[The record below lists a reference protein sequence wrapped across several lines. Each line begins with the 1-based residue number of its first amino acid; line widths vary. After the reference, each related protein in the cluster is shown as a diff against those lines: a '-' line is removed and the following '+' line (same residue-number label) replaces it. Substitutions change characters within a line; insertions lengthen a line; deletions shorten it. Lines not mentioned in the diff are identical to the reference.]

1 MKYSNMTARKEFEE
15 HVGTNPILC
24 AEINIRNNGQ
34 GYEYSTTNHRL
45 PTGWDPSE
53 LKEFLESID
62 KEYEMVSGYIWYEDK
77 TVSYRHR
84 NPEGAVWRHT
94 EWEIPPVQIPIPK
107 HLIRP
112 DRMRDKTIDAIL
124 S

>member
-1 MKYSNMTARKEFEE
+1 MTARKEFEE
-15 HVGTNPILC
+15 HVGTKPILC
-24 AEINIRNNGQ
+24 AEIGIRNNGQ
-34 GYEYSTTNHRL
+34 GYYNFTGLTEDHRL
-45 PTGWDPSE
+45 PTGWDQAE
-53 LKEFLESID
+53 LEEFLESID
-62 KEYEMVSGYIWYEDK
+62 KEYERVSGCIWYEDK
-77 TVSYRHR
+77 TVSYRHQ

>member
-1 MKYSNMTARKEFEE
+1 MTARKEFED
-15 HVGTNPILC
+15 HVGTNPIFC
-24 AEINIRNNGQ
+24 AEITIRNNSH

-45 PTGWDPSE
+45 PTGWDSSE

-62 KEYEMVSGYIWYEDK
+62 KEYEMVTGYIWYEDK

-84 NPEGAVWRHT
+84 NLEGTVWRH
-94 EWEIPPVQIPIPK
+94 EWEIPPVQVPIPK
-107 HLIRP
+107 HLVRP
-112 DRMRDKTIDAIL
+112 DRMRDKVIETIL